1 MPDSPGGEEASAEQ
15 PSEEQPSEKQPQDEE
30 DATFGLPAAVA
41 SLRADDATAGARTAA
56 DAAVDLVGADAAA
69 IHTVASA
76 DGDEVFRP
84 LATHAETLYGGP
96 YRETGDGVVGRAHR
110 SGETQHVGDLRDDPA
125 AAPSVGAAA
134 AMAVPTDAGVFL
146 VLAEGADAFGAR
158 DRVAIETLATA
169 AAAEIGRARALTSL
183 DEEQDRFAALF
194 DNVPDAAVGYVV
206 EDDRPIVESVNAA
219 FVRVFGH
226 AAEAAI
232 GESLVDLVVPD
243 DAGERLPERE
253 GGGDDHE
260 VERATADGRR
270 SFLVRRVPVGS
281 EPQRGFCIYT
291 DVSELKRRERELRAQ
306 NRRLETFASVV
317 SHDLRNPMS
326 VARGYAEML
335 EPSEPREK
343 VVDGLDRMQRIVD
356 DVLALA
362 LDHDDLDREPTD
374 LERLARQAWATVE
387 TGDATL
393 AVETSPTLS
402 VDSDRVIRLLEN
414 LFRNAVEH
422 GSTSPRSQ
430 AHEDAVE
437 HGSTS
442 PRSSSTRQDAVE
454 HGSTSNQTASD
465 DAVEHGSP
473 SSRPSDDAADHD
485 GPDPTVTVGGLD
497 GGGFYVADDGPGI
510 PPEDRERV
518 FEEGYSASSSTGL
531 GLAIVREIATAHG
544 WTVRAT
550 ESADGGAQFEFR
562 PECQD

>member
-1 MPDSPGGEEASAEQ
+1 
-15 PSEEQPSEKQPQDEE
+15 
-30 DATFGLPAAVA
+30 VA
-41 SLRADDATAGARTAA
+41 ST
-56 DAAVDLVGADAAA
+56 
-69 IHTVASA
+69 

-84 LATHAETLYGGP
+84 LAAHAETLHGGP

-110 SGETQHVGDLRDDPA
+110 SGETQHVGDLRDDPDA
-125 AAPSVGAAA
+125 ATSVGAAA
-134 AMAVPTDAGVFL
+134 AVAVPTDAGVFL
-146 VLAEGADAFGAR
+146 VLAEGADAFDAR
-158 DRVAIETLATA
+158 DRVAVETLATA

-243 DAGERLPERE
+243 DAGERLPELE

-326 VARGYAEML
+326 VARGYAEIL

-362 LDHDDLDREPTD
+362 RDHDDLDREPTD
-374 LERLARQAWATVE
+374 LERPAGQAWATVE
-387 TGDATL
+387 TRDATL

-422 GSTSPRSQ
+422 GSTSPRSR

-442 PRSSSTRQDAVE
+442 PPSQVREDDVEHGSTSPRSSSSREDAVE
-454 HGSTSNQTASD
+454 HRSTSNQTASD
-465 DAVEHGSP
+465 DAVEHGST
-473 SSRPSDDAADHD
+473 SSRPSDDAAAAHD

-497 GGGFYVADDGPGI
+497 GGGFYVADDGSGI

-550 ESADGGAQFEFR
+550 ESADGGAQSEFR
-562 PECQD
+562 PEGHD

>member
-41 SLRADDATAGARTAA
+41 SLRADDATAVARTAV

-110 SGETQHVGDLRDDPA
+110 SGETQHVGDLRDDPD

-442 PRSSSTRQDAVE
+442 SRAEPDDAVE
-454 HGSTSNQTASD
+454 HGSTSPRTRPAGRDRRSGVAPRGRRLRDRLLRRGRRSRNPRRRPRASVRTGPHD
-465 DAVEHGSP
+465 RRRDRLRPADRRAHRRRPRLVGDSDRQRDRRRALRDPERRRGIGARTSP
-473 SSRPSDDAADHD
+473 RWLYP
-485 GPDPTVTVGGLD
+485 
-497 GGGFYVADDGPGI
+497 
-510 PPEDRERV
+510 
-518 FEEGYSASSSTGL
+518 
-531 GLAIVREIATAHG
+531 
-544 WTVRAT
+544 
-550 ESADGGAQFEFR
+550 
-562 PECQD
+562 